1 MNVDAATV
9 VEIAATAATIIR
21 LKRTDLFISFSFWV
35 VLIMCTFDAHDHLSR
50 QLLTNYDSGTPFA
63 LSKDKSFLFSF
74 FVIFFLLIIPAIYFF
89 ERLSGYK

>member
-21 LKRTDLFISFSFWV
+21 LKRTDFFISLSFWV

-50 QLLTNYDSGTPFA
+50 
-63 LSKDKSFLFSF
+63 
-74 FVIFFLLIIPAIYFF
+74 
-89 ERLSGYK
+89 